1 MRAKATVRA
10 GRLAI
15 DGGTPACRRPPPPR
29 RTFGDA
35 ELAAVNDL
43 FAETR
48 GSGYGGLSAAARFGE
63 AFAAYH
69 GGGFAVAVGSGSAA
83 VFAGLAAFDLP
94 KGSEVVVAP
103 VAEPGIAMAVCLLG
117 LRPVVCDAAAGGYNA
132 DAGTVAAALTDQT
145 RALLL
150 THAGGFPLDMAPIL
164 DLAAEHRLV
173 VVEDTSQA
181 HGARRGGRLAGTFG
195 DMLVAE
201 GGDTLAPG
209 GRGGLVWSADADR
222 YRKAHA
228 HAAGGRPPSAAEP
241 EAGEA
246 GAALFPA
253 LDLELDDLSAAIG
266 RLLLG
271 RLDASNRR
279 RRELWA
285 RLAAGLAACQ
295 AVDLC
300 APPEDS
306 EPTFAFAPLRLH
318 DGALT
323 VDKRTFAAAL
333 AAEGVRLNP
342 HHRNLVAEWP
352 WYRRLTNKAYITPA
366 AQAFRDASL
375 DLLFHE
381 GYADADAD
389 AVATAVRK
397 VAMAYAR

>member
-1 MRAKATVRA
+1 MRAKASTRA

-29 RTFGDA
+29 GTLGDA
-35 ELAAVNDL
+35 EQAAVNGL

-48 GSGYGGLSAAARFGE
+48 RSGDGITAATRFGQ

-103 VAEPGIAMAVCLLG
+103 MADPGIAMAVCLLG
-117 LRPVVCDAAAGGYNA
+117 LRPVVCDAAPGGYNA
-132 DAGTVAAALTDQT
+132 DAGTVAAVLTDQT
-145 RALLL
+145 RAVLL
-150 THAGGFPLDMAPIL
+150 THAGGFPVDMAPIV
-164 DLAAEHRLV
+164 DLAAAHRLV

-195 DMLVAE
+195 DMLVAGAGE
-201 GGDTLAPG
+201 TLAPG
-209 GRGGLVWSADADR
+209 GRGGLVWSADAER

-228 HAAGGRPPSAAEP
+228 HAAGGRPPIAADP
-241 EAGEA
+241 GAGEA

-253 LDLELDDLSAAIG
+253 LDLDMDDLTAAIG
-266 RLLLG
+266 NVLLG
-271 RLDASNRR
+271 RLDTINGRR
-279 RRELWA
+279 RDLWN
-285 RLAAGLAACQ
+285 RLAAGLAACP
-295 AVDLC
+295 AVDLR
-300 APPEDS
+300 APADDS
-306 EPTFAFAPLRLH
+306 EPAFAFAPLCLIEP
-318 DGALT
+318 ALT

-342 HHRNLVAEWP
+342 HNRNLVAEWP

-366 AQAFRDASL
+366 AQAFRDTSL

-389 AVATAVRK
+389 AVAAAVCK